1 MTQLISIQWHHALAE
16 RGKAT
21 FVIVPLSYLLNARM
35 SYLSHKTIAWFLCL
49 CQGQTVGRQRHY
61 SLGNMMF
68 WKQIDRLWCK
78 LAQVIHGARTWNGQL
93 WVQEVR
99 DKWQILRP
107 GGGDHIPWV
116 EYLIWHHSRPP
127 FLGSSI
133 LSAIILDPHSL
144 GRVADLASFSTPFLG
159 SSILSGIILDPVPWV
174 EYLIWHHSRPP
185 FLGLSIFPSL
195 LMNNWRPVSEHD
207 TPRGTACEC
216 WSKKLLCWHR
226 VVFMSL
232 NHFITHWNMSHMQ
245 SIFDVRAT
253 AAKGSSDQH

>member
-16 RGKAT
+16 RGKTT

-68 WKQIDRLWCK
+68 WKQIDRLLCK

-116 EYLIWHHSRPP
+116 EYLIWHHFRPP
-127 FLGSSI
+127 FLGSS
-133 LSAIILDPHSL
+133 L
-144 GRVADLASFSTPFLG
+144 T
-159 SSILSGIILDPVPWV
+159 
-174 EYLIWHHSRPP
+174 WHHSRPP
-185 FLGLSIFPSL
+185 FLGLSIWSGIILDPFPWVEYLVLHHSRPHSL
-195 LMNNWRPVSEHD
+195 GRVSVLV
-207 TPRGTACEC
+207 C
-216 WSKKLLCWHR
+216 
-226 VVFMSL
+226 
-232 NHFITHWNMSHMQ
+232 
-245 SIFDVRAT
+245 
-253 AAKGSSDQH
+253 